1 MNTSQPKLTSKM
13 LWLMAISSGLVV
25 ANNYYNQPLLG
36 LMAKDFNVSE
46 SKISGIT
53 MFTQIG
59 YACGLFFLIPLGDM
73 FRRKKIILIDF
84 IFIIGSLLAMAV
96 SPSVEL
102 LFPISFII
110 GFTSVIPQLFIPM
123 AATLAAPED
132 KSRAV
137 GFVMSGLLIGI
148 LGSRVLSGY
157 IGDILGWREM
167 YYLAAILMTI
177 VYIFIYVNLSEIY
190 PQFKGN
196 YKNLMLSLVHLF
208 KSDSSLRYASLRGGL
223 SFASLSA
230 FWTPLVF
237 HLEENFHLSKG
248 NASNLAGKFGLV
260 GAFGAFAAALM
271 GKIIFKFNKNTI
283 LIFTALMIIIS
294 WIIFYYG
301 GYTYIG
307 LTIGIILIDIGVQST
322 QITNQSIIFS
332 NHPEAENRVNTIYMT
347 SYFIGGSVGT
357 FISAYAF
364 EIYNWTGVIAVGG
377 LFAMVMIIFHIISMK
392 I

>member
-1 MNTSQPKLTSKM
+1 MDVSQPKLTSKI

-84 IFIIGSLLAMAV
+84 IFIIGSLLAMSI

-102 LFPISFII
+102 LIPISFII

-123 AATLAAPED
+123 AATLASADEKP
-132 KSRAV
+132 KAV

-157 IGDILGWREM
+157 IGDIYGWREM
-167 YYLAAILMTI
+167 YYIAVLIMCVLYIL
-177 VYIFIYVNLSEIY
+177 IYFYLPEIY
-190 PQFKGN
+190 PSFKGS
-196 YKNLMLSLVHLF
+196 YKNLMLSLIQLF
-208 KSDSSLRYASLRGGL
+208 KSNSSLRSVALRGGL

-237 HLEENFHLSKG
+237 HLEENFHLSDG
-248 NASNLAGKFGLV
+248 NASNIAGKFGLI
-260 GAFGAFAAALM
+260 GAFGALAAALI
-271 GKIIFKFNKNTI
+271 GKVISKYNKNTI
-283 LIFTALMIIIS
+283 LVFTTLMILLS

-301 GYTYIG
+301 GNNYIG
-307 LTIGIILIDIGVQST
+307 LTLGIILIDIGVQST

-332 NHPEAENRVNTIYMT
+332 NHPEVGNRVNTIYMT
-347 SYFIGGSVGT
+347 SYFIGGSLGT

-364 EIYNWTGVIAVGG
+364 ERYNWVGVIGVGSS
-377 LFAMVMIIFHIISMK
+377 FALLMLIFHLFSTK
-392 I
+392 K

>member
-1 MNTSQPKLTSKM
+1 MKLSQPKLTPKI

-36 LMAKDFNVSE
+36 LMANDFNVSE

-59 YACGLFFLIPLGDM
+59 YAFGLFFLIPLGDM

-96 SPSVEL
+96 SPSIEL

-132 KSRAV
+132 KPKAV

-167 YYLAAILMTI
+167 FYIAAILMGV
-177 VYIFIYVNLSEIY
+177 VYLLIYFNLPEIY
-190 PQFKGN
+190 PNFKGN
-196 YKNLMLSLVHLF
+196 YKKLMLSLVELF
-208 KSDSSLRYASLRGGL
+208 KTDLSLRSAALRGGL

-237 HLEENFHLSKG
+237 HLEENFHLSDG
-248 NASNLAGKFGLV
+248 TASNIAGKFGLV
-260 GAFGAFAAALM
+260 GAFGALAAALM
-271 GKIIFKFNKNTI
+271 GKVISKFNKNTI
-283 LIFTALMIIIS
+283 LVFTALLILLS

-301 GYTYIG
+301 GYSYLG

-332 NHPEAENRVNTIYMT
+332 NHPEAGNRVNTIYMT
-347 SYFIGGSVGT
+347 SYFIGGSLGT

-364 EIYNWTGVIAVGG
+364 EIYNWTGVISVGSF
-377 LFAMVMIIFHIISMK
+377 FAIIMLIFHLLSIK
-392 I
+392 R